1 MSLTQPCRSC
11 VRPLQLGPGLA
22 GLDDVEDLQIAG
34 GERIHAP
41 GLELLADLLVDDPV
55 QVHP

>member
-11 VRPLQLGPGLA
+11 RPVSS
-22 GLDDVEDLQIAG
+22 GLDDVEDLQITG
-34 GERIHAP
+34 GELIHAL
-41 GLELLADLLVDDPV
+41 GLELLADLLLVDADPD